1 MGHMQTDQAFGTQ
14 LSDALLNER
23 IVFLGTEVTDASA
36 NLVCGQLLLLAAA
49 DPDRDIQLYIN
60 SPGGSVSA
68 GLAIYDTMRFIRND
82 VATIAMGLAG
92 SMGQFLLTAGT
103 AGKRFALPHARIM
116 MHQPSGGFGG
126 TVADIAIQAENMLY
140 VKRKVQ
146 ELIAHHSGRTPAE
159 IAADADRDRW
169 FTAEQAVA
177 YGLIDE
183 VISTPVPI
191 AA

>member
-1 MGHMQTDQAFGTQ
+1 MQTDQAPFGAQ
-14 LSDALLNER
+14 LYDSLLAER

-36 NLVCGQLLLLAAA
+36 NMVCGQLLLLAAA
-49 DPDRDIQLYIN
+49 DPRRDIQLYIN

-82 VATIAMGLAG
+82 VATIAMGMAG

-140 VKRKVQ
+140 VKRKVH
-146 ELIAHHSGRTPAE
+146 ELIARHSGRTMAE
-159 IAADADRDRW
+159 IEADADRDRW

-183 VISTPVPI
+183 VITT
-191 AA
+191 AATVAA